1 MECNLETAVSVVN
14 EGGVI
19 VYPTDTVYGL
29 GADAENRTAVERIYR
44 IKKRPID
51 QPLSIL
57 LADALELFRVSSAI
71 PDVAWILAEH
81 FWPGGLTM
89 VVEKSTFIP
98 GWVTSGGNTVAVRV
112 PDHPLTIR
120 LIRETG
126 MPLIGTSA
134 NFSGLPS
141 ATTAEEARRQLG
153 GDIDFILDG
162 GRCPGGIEST
172 VVDVT
177 GQNPVIL
184 REGSIPTGLI
194 EAVCRLSLRE

>member
-1 MECNLETAVSVVN
+1 MERNLETAVSIVN

-29 GADAENRTAVERIYR
+29 GADAVNRTAVERIYR
-44 IKKRPID
+44 IKKRPPD

-57 LADALELFRVSSAI
+57 LADALELFRVSNAI
-71 PDVAWILAEH
+71 TDVALVLAEH
-81 FWPGGLTM
+81 FWPGGLTL
-89 VVEKSTFIP
+89 VIERSSFVP
-98 GWVTSGGNTVAVRV
+98 DWVTSGGNTVAVRV

-126 MPLIGTSA
+126 KLLIGTSA
-134 NFSGLPS
+134 NLSGSPS

-153 GDIDFILDG
+153 DTIDFVLNG

-184 REGSIPTGLI
+184 REGSIPIRRI
-194 EAVCRLSLRE
+194 EAECRLSLRE